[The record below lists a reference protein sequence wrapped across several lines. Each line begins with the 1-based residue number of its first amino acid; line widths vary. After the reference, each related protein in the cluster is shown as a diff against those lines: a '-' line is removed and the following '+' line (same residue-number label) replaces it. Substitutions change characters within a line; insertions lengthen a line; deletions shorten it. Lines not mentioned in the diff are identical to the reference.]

1 MLRNIEKKEKEIDEK
16 ERNLENSIN
25 LKDKNELLEKK
36 V

>member
-1 MLRNIEKKEKEIDEK
+1 MLRNIEKKEKEIEEK